1 MVGTVVNIEVTICV
15 NFISKFLSFFF
26 TLFILCAHA
35 CVAVVSEHGCGGKRA
50 TCRSPLLSST
60 VWFAGINLR
69 LLGLV
74 ASTLI

>member
-1 MVGTVVNIEVTICV
+1 MVGTVVNIEVAVCA

-35 CVAVVSEHGCGGKRA
+35 CVVVVSEVRRGGQRA